1 MTDTQARVQ
10 YIGLVEEAMNA
21 GARLCECCKIIGI
34 SERTV
39 QRWKP
44 LGSDEVVSDQRPM
57 VPREK
62 AYNALSAEEEAKI
75 IEVCNREA
83 YASLPPSQI
92 VPKLADKGEYIASES
107 TIYRVLRRHNQLS
120 HRGKARKLHQHK
132 APTTYTASAPN
143 QVWTW
148 DVTWLPSEVKGNF
161 YYLFMVKDLYS
172 RYGVNWEVHEHESGE
187 FAAELI
193 EKAVWREKLGSQ
205 AKPVLHNDN
214 GSIMKSFT
222 FRAKLQELGISQ
234 SFSRPRVSDD
244 NAYIESMFR
253 TLKYTPSFP
262 SKGFKSLAEAQIWV
276 EQFMQWYN
284 HEHQHSGINFVTP
297 AQRHHGQESE
307 ILAKRTEVYK
317 QAKEN
322 HPERWSKD
330 TRNWSVAGPVTLN
343 PDKISTE
350 NLKKAA

>member
-1 MTDTQARVQ
+1 MTDTQARSQ
-10 YIGLVEEAMNA
+10 YIEILEEAINA
-21 GARLCECCKIIGI
+21 GARLEECSKIIGI

-44 LGSDEVVSDQRPM
+44 SDSQEAVCDQRPI
-57 VPREK
+57 VIRERPK
-62 AYNALSAEEEAKI
+62 NALSSEEEARI
-75 IEVCNREA
+75 IEVCNQTE

-107 TIYRVLRRHNQLS
+107 TMYRVLKRYEQLS
-120 HRGKARKLHQHK
+120 RRGKAK
-132 APTTYTASAPN
+132 APNKRKEPVTHTATAPN

-148 DVTWLPSEVKGNF
+148 DVTWLPSEVKGQF
-161 YYLFMVKDLYS
+161 YYLFMVNDLYS
-172 RYGVNWEVHEHESGE
+172 RYGVNWEVRESESGE
-187 FAAELI
+187 FASELI
-193 EKAVWREKLGSQ
+193 EKAVWREKLGGQ

-222 FRAKLQELGISQ
+222 FRAKLEELGISQ

-253 TLKYTPSFP
+253 TLKYTPGFP
-262 SKGFKSLAEAQIWV
+262 SKGFKNLADAQTWV

-284 HEHQHSGINFVTP
+284 HQHQHSAIQFVTP
-297 AQRHHGQESE
+297 AQRHHGQQGD
-307 ILAKRTEVYK
+307 ILARRDEVYK
-317 QAKEN
+317 QAKERN
-322 HPERWSKD
+322 PERWSGE

>member
-1 MTDTQARVQ
+1 MTDSEAREK
-10 YIGLVEEAMNA
+10 YIGLVEEAMGA
-21 GARLCECCKIIGI
+21 GARLSKCCKIIGI

-44 LGSDEVVSDQRPM
+44 LGLDQVVLDQRPI
-57 VPREK
+57 VVRAKP
-62 AYNALSAEEEAKI
+62 YNALSAEEEARI
-75 IEVCNREA
+75 IEVCNQEE

-107 TIYRVLRRHNQLS
+107 TFYRTLERYGQSNR
-120 HRGKARKLHQHK
+120 RGKAR
-132 APTTYTASAPN
+132 APQKRKEPVTHTATAPN

-148 DVTWLPSEVKGNF
+148 DVTWLPSEVKGKF

-172 RYGVNWEVHEHESGE
+172 RYGVNWEVHESESGE
-187 FAAELI
+187 YAADLI
-193 EKAVWREKLGSQ
+193 EKAIWRENLGSQ

-222 FRAKLQELGISQ
+222 FRAKLEELGISQ

-253 TLKYTPSFP
+253 TLKYVPNFP
-262 SKGFKSLAEAQIWV
+262 SKGFKGLVAAQDWV
-276 EQFMQWYN
+276 EQFMHWYN
-284 HEHQHSGINFVTP
+284 DEHQHSGIKFVTP
-297 AQRHHGQESE
+297 AQRHHGQEAD
-307 ILAKRTEVYK
+307 ILAKRAEVYR
-317 QAKEN
+317 QAKER
-322 HPERWSKD
+322 HPERWTGD
-330 TRNWSVAGPVTLN
+330 PRNWSVAGDVTLN
-343 PDKISTE
+343 PDKLDSG